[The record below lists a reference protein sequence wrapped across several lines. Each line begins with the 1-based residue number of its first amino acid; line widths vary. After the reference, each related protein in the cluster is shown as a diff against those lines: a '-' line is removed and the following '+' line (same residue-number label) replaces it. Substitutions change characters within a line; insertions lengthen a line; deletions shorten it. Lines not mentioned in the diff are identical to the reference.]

1 MANLIF
7 LILWIIAYVKWFFSK
22 LLAIC
27 YIFTQLFLWKHVVF
41 IQFLFHLKKAWNTY
55 LLTTTIKSE
64 NPLKS
69 IEDSEY
75 TLNSAIILSLSL
87 LLFCNFQRLTQSFA
101 YVNMFWSSGNTL
113 SHLIKWCQE
122 SSTFQ
127 EKKCYIMT
135 NLQILNGF
143 FLFFFWLQMTSSIL
157 KIVFIITKK
166 VFFHIL
172 LWKWKNSRTFLILLI
187 EHSMRDVQNIILAY
201 TNVKQSQ

>member
-135 NLQILNGF
+135 NLQILNVFFCF
-143 FLFFFWLQMTSSIL
+143 FLTSNDFFYPENCLYYYKKSFFSYFAL
-157 KIVFIITKK
+157 KMKK
-166 VFFHIL
+166 QQNFLNFVN
-172 LWKWKNSRTFLILLI
+172 WTFDERCAKYHFSL
-187 EHSMRDVQNIILAY
+187 H
-201 TNVKQSQ
+201 

>member
-87 LLFCNFQRLTQSFA
+87 LLFCNFQRLAQSFA
-101 YVNMFWSSGNTL
+101 YVNMFWSSRNTL

-135 NLQILNGF
+135 NLQILNVF
-143 FLFFFWLQMTSSIL
+143 FLFFFDFKWLLLSWKLSLLLQ
-157 KIVFIITKK
+157 KKFFFIFCFENEKTAE
-166 VFFHIL
+166 L
-172 LWKWKNSRTFLILLI
+172 S
-187 EHSMRDVQNIILAY
+187 
-201 TNVKQSQ
+201 

>member
-135 NLQILNGF
+135 NLQILNVF
-143 FLFFFWLQMTSSIL
+143 FLFFFDFKWLLLSWKLSLLLQ
-157 KIVFIITKK
+157 KKFFFIFCFENEKT
-166 VFFHIL
+166 VEL
-172 LWKWKNSRTFLILLI
+172 S
-187 EHSMRDVQNIILAY
+187 
-201 TNVKQSQ
+201 